1 MPRSS
6 LGRMLYCFALV
17 LLLAAAVNQVA
28 EASNLAIRLGLWHLT
43 KPDYTSEPGLEVK
56 NQKNFFYAEA
66 SLENGL
72 GRFASFDV
80 TFGTLFRGTTR
91 FSSSSTGRIF
101 LGTANVLPVS
111 LGFTLYPI
119 PAGKI
124 RPYIRGG
131 GTVAIGNSNSGNFRG
146 FDSFGNP
153 LFDSKTRLT
162 AGAFA
167 SAGLSYRIMSKLNLL
182 TEFSYH
188 HLDFSGPVAGVSN
201 HSGYKIL
208 IGLGINYK

>member
-6 LGRMLYCFALV
+6 LGKSAGAFTLFAV
-17 LLLAAAVNQVA
+17 LTVFSMPAA
-28 EASNLAIRLGLWHLT
+28 EASNLGIRLGLWHFT
-43 KPDYTSEPGLEVK
+43 KPDFTNEPGLEVNNK
-56 NQKNFFYAEA
+56 RNYFYAEA
-66 SLENGL
+66 ALENGL
-72 GRFASFDV
+72 GRFATFDV
-80 TFGTLFRGTTR
+80 AFGTIFRGTTR

-162 AGAFA
+162 ACAFA
-167 SAGLSYRIMSKLNLL
+167 SAGLSHRIMTKLNLL

-208 IGLGINYK
+208 IGLGVNYK